1 MGYDRDELPVFLSTS
16 TLLKPSE
23 KGDNPVAF
31 VGNDLTLA
39 GFTWPGN
46 TEKLLR
52 GSVWAAVE
60 SVGSGAVVLFAENPL
75 FRGFWR
81 GTAKLVTN
89 AVLLGTG
96 R

>member
-1 MGYDRDELPVFLSTS
+1 MT
-16 TLLKPSE
+16 PSE
-23 KGDNPVAF
+23 KGDNPVVF
-31 VGNDLTLA
+31 VGDDLTLA

-52 GSVWAAVE
+52 GSAWLAVE
-60 SVGSGAVVLFAENPL
+60 NVGAGRVVLFAENPL

-89 AVLLGTG
+89 AILFGTG